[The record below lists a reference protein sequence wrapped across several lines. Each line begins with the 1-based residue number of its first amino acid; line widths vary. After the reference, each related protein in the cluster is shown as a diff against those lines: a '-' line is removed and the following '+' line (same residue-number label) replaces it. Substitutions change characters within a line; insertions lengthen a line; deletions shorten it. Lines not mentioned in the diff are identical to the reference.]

1 MEKISINQFSKNNFS
16 DGQKKLDKVRTY
28 IIKNTGMTPE
38 SIRLNKGSIVVKAKN
53 NYEATEIRLKIQNYI
68 DNNNIRVVS

>member
-16 DGQKKLDKVRTY
+16 DGKKKLDKVRAY

-38 SIRLNKGSIVVKAKN
+38 SIRLNKGNIVVKAKN